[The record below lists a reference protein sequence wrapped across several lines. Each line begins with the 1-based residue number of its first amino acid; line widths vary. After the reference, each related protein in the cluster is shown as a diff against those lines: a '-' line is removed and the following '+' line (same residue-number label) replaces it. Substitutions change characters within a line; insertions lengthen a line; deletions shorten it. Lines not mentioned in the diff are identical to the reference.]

1 MTFEE
6 YLEQFKRSVLDLSE
20 VNGSF
25 YIAPD
30 GTFLTV
36 QTRSNILTA
45 LQEQGIKTEDGLDY
59 SQVLFNRGYIKG
71 STLIPRYIQLTDL
84 KPTKEQQDSLLAVF
98 TAMDGSLYIELPDK
112 ASINVYKSSPEVIL
126 GAVLSVYKK

>member
-25 YIAPD
+25 YIALD
-30 GTFLTV
+30 GAFLTV
-36 QTRSNILTA
+36 PTRSNILTA

>member
-6 YLEQFKRSVLDLSE
+6 YLEQFKRSVLDLTE

-30 GTFLTV
+30 GAFLTV
-36 QTRSNILTA
+36 PTRSNILTA
-45 LQEQGIKTEDGLDY
+45 LQEQGIKTEDRLDY